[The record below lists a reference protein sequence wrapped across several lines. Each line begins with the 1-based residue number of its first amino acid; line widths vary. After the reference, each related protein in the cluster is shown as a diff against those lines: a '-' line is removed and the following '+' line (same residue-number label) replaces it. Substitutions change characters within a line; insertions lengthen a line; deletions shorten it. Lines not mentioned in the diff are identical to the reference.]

1 MTDSTPGVCIWLTGR
16 SGAGKTTVTNAL
28 LPMLDEA
35 GRTVTILD
43 TVPLLAKIPGER
55 TSEGK
60 LLRKAFV
67 ASEIVRHGG
76 VVICVTVSARRAIRE
91 KAREVVGPKHFVEI
105 HFDIPAEIAQ
115 TRRSQRGSRKSIKK
129 RVKDLLRPVANVASN
144 RFRGGY
150 EPPTAP
156 AATIDPVEMSPERSA
171 RLIFDTLV
179 SRGFIAAG
187 RR

>member
-1 MTDSTPGVCIWLTGR
+1 MTDSNPGVCIWLTGR
-16 SGAGKTTVTNAL
+16 SGAGKSTVTNAL
-28 LPMLDEA
+28 LPMLDDA
-35 GRTVTILD
+35 GRTVTVLD

-76 VVICVTVSARRAIRE
+76 VVICVTVSARRSIRE
-91 KAREVVGPKHFVEI
+91 RAREAVGPKHFVEV
-105 HFDIPAEIAQ
+105 HFDIPADVAQ
-115 TRRSQRGSRKSIKK
+115 ARRAQRGSRRSIKK
-129 RVKDLLRPVANVASN
+129 RVKDGLRPVVNVASN

-156 AATIDPVEMSPERSA
+156 AVTIDPVEMSPEQGA
-171 RLIFDTLV
+171 NLIFDALV